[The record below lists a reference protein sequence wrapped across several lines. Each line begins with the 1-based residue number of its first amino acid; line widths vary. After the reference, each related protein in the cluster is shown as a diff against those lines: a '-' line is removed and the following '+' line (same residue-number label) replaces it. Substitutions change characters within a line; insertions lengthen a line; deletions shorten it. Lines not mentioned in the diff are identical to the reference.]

1 MTDIRSDRGP
11 ELLSREEISSLVGD
25 LCDTD
30 IAAIVSLQPSRAELE
45 AALAWAELESYAVG
59 EARRPLNGKIA
70 EIYEILNPSRIA
82 TMAEAGK
89 TTSVSVNDVRPTQ
102 REVRILERAY
112 ELWEQEGR
120 PAGQQERHW
129 YRAEAEERLNSSARI
144 AVTVLFNRAIAL
156 RMPVSS
162 RRPSSSRRCSCQRAY
177 VHSGGSKS
185 TDPWSWLAG
194 PPARQ

>member
-1 MTDIRSDRGP
+1 MTDIRSDRAP
-11 ELLSREEISSLVGD
+11 ELLNREEISSLVGD
-25 LCDTD
+25 LCGTD

-70 EIYEILNPSRIA
+70 EIYEILNPSRRIA

-102 REVRILERAY
+102 PEVRIRERAY

-120 PAGQQERHW
+120 PEGQQERHW
-129 YRAEAEERLNSSARI
+129 HRAEAEMEEVKPITLPSSLEPQSARCNPA
-144 AVTVLFNRAIAL
+144 AV
-156 RMPVSS
+156 
-162 RRPSSSRRCSCQRAY
+162 C
-177 VHSGGSKS
+177 
-185 TDPWSWLAG
+185 
-194 PPARQ
+194 PPPDQPR

>member
-89 TTSVSVNDVRPTQ
+89 TTSVSVNDVRPT
-102 REVRILERAY
+102 A
-112 ELWEQEGR
+112 
-120 PAGQQERHW
+120 P
-129 YRAEAEERLNSSARI
+129 
-144 AVTVLFNRAIAL
+144 
-156 RMPVSS
+156 
-162 RRPSSSRRCSCQRAY
+162 
-177 VHSGGSKS
+177 
-185 TDPWSWLAG
+185 
-194 PPARQ
+194 

>member
-11 ELLSREEISSLVGD
+11 ELLNREEISSLVGD

-102 REVRILERAY
+102 REVRIRERAY

-156 RMPVSS
+156 RTSLSISRWCNAPDVPTSS
-162 RRPSSSRRCSCQRAY
+162 GDRRSPS
-177 VHSGGSKS
+177 
-185 TDPWSWLAG
+185 TL
-194 PPARQ
+194 